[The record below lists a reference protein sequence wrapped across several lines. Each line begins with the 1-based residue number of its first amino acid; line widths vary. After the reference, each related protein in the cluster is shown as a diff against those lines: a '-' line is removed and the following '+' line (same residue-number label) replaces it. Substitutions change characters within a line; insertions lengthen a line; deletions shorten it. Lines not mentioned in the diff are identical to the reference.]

1 MDSKLITDIQQ
12 KTSTK
17 DLATL
22 PRIRTGMEVEI
33 HQRITE
39 GGKSR
44 IQKFRGL
51 VIKSVGKT
59 IGEKAFTVRREV
71 NNHGIERVF
80 PVACP
85 TLEKIDIIRQY
96 KVRRK
101 NIGYIKS
108 LQGNAARLKERKKV

>member
-1 MDSKLITDIQQ
+1 MDAKLITEIQE
-12 KTSTK
+12 KSSSK
-17 DLATL
+17 EFASL
-22 PRIRTGMEVEI
+22 PQVRTGMEVEI

-51 VIKSVGKT
+51 VIKTAGKT
-59 IGEKAFTVRREV
+59 TGERTFTVRRVV
-71 NNHGIERVF
+71 NNHGIERIY

-85 TLEKIDIIRQY
+85 TVEKIDVLRQY

-108 LQGNAARLKERKKV
+108 LR